1 MPWHKAGNPMK
12 VESFKYYMHD
22 GPATFRFE
30 LAGHITSDG
39 ARQLEQDWRTA
50 SSVIGDRTLV
60 VDLSF
65 VSGID
70 EAARDLMVRWHNQGA
85 RFVAKPAMSRSLVES
100 ITGKAPAPAAPRY
113 EASMPWFSLRAAPPL
128 IALLVLLLP
137 APVWAAPPSI
147 VQTVSA
153 PSLALSRYLVS
164 LGQSDPFHE
173 SSVDIYAALPGSD
186 KRGHMHAIR
195 REGYQAVQIEGDSTV
210 KHQVI
215 ARYLDAE
222 LQARALPP
230 SSVAITPAN
239 YRFRYAGSISSDE
252 STVYVFE
259 INPKKKR
266 AGLMRG
272 QVWIDGETGL
282 VVRQSGRLVK
292 SPSIFLRRIDITRDT
307 TLRNGFPASRTTHL
321 IVNTRLFGQ
330 AELTIAERPLDR
342 SGEAVLIGEGG
353 RP

>member
-1 MPWHKAGNPMK
+1 MEFEPFN
-12 VESFKYYMHD
+12 YYMHD

-60 VDLSF
+60 VDFSF
-65 VSGID
+65 ITGMD
-70 EAARDLMVRWHNQGA
+70 EAARALMVRWHNQGA
-85 RFVAKPAMSRSLVES
+85 RFVAKSAISRSLVES
-100 ITGKAPAPAAPRY
+100 ITGMAPAPAALGY
-113 EASMPWFSLRAAPPL
+113 EPSMPWFSLRAAPPL

-137 APVWAAPPSI
+137 ASVWAAPPSI

-164 LGQSDPFHE
+164 LEQSDPFQK

-186 KRGHMHAIR
+186 KRGHMQAIR
-195 REGYQAVQIEGDSTV
+195 REGYQVVQLEGDSTV

-215 ARYLDAE
+215 ARYIEAE
-222 LQARALPP
+222 QQAQALPP

-252 STVYVFE
+252 S
-259 INPKKKR
+259 
-266 AGLMRG
+266 A
-272 QVWIDGETGL
+272 
-282 VVRQSGRLVK
+282 
-292 SPSIFLRRIDITRDT
+292 
-307 TLRNGFPASRTTHL
+307 
-321 IVNTRLFGQ
+321 
-330 AELTIAERPLDR
+330 
-342 SGEAVLIGEGG
+342 
-353 RP
+353 